1 LKDIVKLDVEND
13 CRSYNLVMPTEP
25 QPVSVYP
32 LFWAMLIKG
41 AKGAVDVVSPLWIPA
56 PQRVTPQEGLYLGR

>member
-1 LKDIVKLDVEND
+1 
-13 CRSYNLVMPTEP
+13 MPTEP

-32 LFWAMLIKG
+32 LFRAMLIKG

-56 PQRVTPQEGLYLGR
+56 LQRVAPQEGLYLGR